1 MTMLFLIQFLLKKTS
16 HCVYPLMS
24 DFLKEAVLDLL
35 DPDVLVHV
43 FDRGPWRRN
52 PPRLFI
58 VTSPDQSGQPNCTQR
73 VKCHLT

>member
-1 MTMLFLIQFLLKKTS
+1 
-16 HCVYPLMS
+16 MS

-43 FDRGPWRRN
+43 FDRGPERRS
-52 PPRLFI
+52 PPGPFI
-58 VTSPDQSGQPNCTQR
+58 VSSPDQSGQPNCTQR

>member
-1 MTMLFLIQFLLKKTS
+1 
-16 HCVYPLMS
+16 MS

-43 FDRGPWRRN
+43 FDRGTRRRN
-52 PPRLFI
+52 PPGLFI
-58 VTSPDQSGQPNCTQR
+58 VYSPDQSGQLYCTQR